1 MAKKKYGNKRVADA
15 IRAARG
21 ERSLREYAADANV
34 NYMTIYKLEKGESS
48 PTPETIKRLTT
59 GAARPRNNITYDTVM
74 IAAGYQ
80 LDKNKEIE
88 EIKDITV
95 AEALAS
101 KPHILPAREIYRS
114 TEGIKF
120 RHYALGLLSVMIK
133 NNENLKIQSINY
145 PMHEKDARSL
155 DMKVYLDDD
164 RISEWWFDYRHI
176 IPDSRRYLET
186 YAFLIIGRL
195 SLLLPDKKR
204 KTSIVLDD
212 PNTFSYLKN
221 LANRVSYKGDLSVIL
236 IDIDEGMIV
245 DETYISHYEDV
256 GYKEIFIV

>member
-15 IRAARG
+15 IRDARG
-21 ERSLREYAADANV
+21 ERSLRKYAADANV

-48 PTPETIKRLTT
+48 PTPETIKKLTT

-80 LDKNKEIE
+80 LDKKKEIE

-101 KPHILPAREIYRS
+101 KPHIPPAREIYRS
-114 TEGIKF
+114 TEGIKY

-133 NNENLKIQSINY
+133 NNENLKVQSINY
-145 PMHEKDARSL
+145 PMHEKDAGSL

-176 IPDSRRYLET
+176 ISDFRRSLET
-186 YAFLIIGRL
+186 YAFSIIGRL
-195 SLLLPDKKR
+195 SLLPPNKKR
-204 KTSIVLDD
+204 KVSIVLDD
-212 PNTFSYLKN
+212 PDTYTYLKG

-236 IDIDEGMIV
+236 IDTNEGMIL
-245 DETYISHYEDV
+245 DETYISHYDDV
-256 GYKEIFIV
+256 GEREIFIV